1 MAWVCGRGVDV
12 VCVPSRAEHPPGG
25 PPCPSSQPR
34 RCGGLTPSRIP
45 GYIPLSIADTQNI
58 DTLEQVAGISKIVQC
73 HGSFNTA
80 SCLVC
85 KHTVTGASIK
95 EEVMARQVPL
105 CQQPSC
111 AEKVEQYKKAELAA
125 AAAAAAAAVA
135 AAALS
140 AEVHGANAEEAVSAP
155 ASSVA
160 PSSAAISDAQEASFP
175 ANVVAE
181 LDADTEASKA
191 ELADNGAAEGS
202 GDEGSGDGGA
212 RVNGTEDAGSDDD
225 GENPANAYL
234 RKMAGLYHP
243 PVYDPVI
250 KPDIVF
256 FGQNLPEDFYDA
268 LEKDCEICDL
278 VIVIGS
284 SLRVSP
290 VAEITQMIR
299 NQDAPQ
305 ILINREPL
313 PHKRFNAELLGDC
326 DGVLQELAQHL
337 GWKLTPD
344 GGAAEPPAPM
354 AKVAAKKA
362 DAGAPAAGAVPGDG
376 PALPGPNADAE
387 ADADDAAE
395 PGESGPPPPE
405 PRVGLTSNYAFHA
418 PNKFVFPGAVLEAPV
433 MSGSEGEDSD
443 DDDDDMAEQLVAEMS
458 YVF

>member
-1 MAWVCGRGVDV
+1 MG
-12 VCVPSRAEHPPGG
+12 SL
-25 PPCPSSQPR
+25 R
-34 RCGGLTPSRIP
+34 RVSLRLHNTS
-45 GYIPLSIADTQNI
+45 LVADTQNI
-58 DTLEQVAGISKIVQC
+58 DTLEQVAGISNIVQC

-95 EEVMARQVPL
+95 REVMARQVPL

-111 AEKVEQYKKAELAA
+111 AEKVKKYKQRELAEAA
-125 AAAAAAAAVA
+125 AAAAAAATAATA
-135 AAALS
+135 AAAAPLVEDHSAS
-140 AEVHGANAEEAVSAP
+140 AEGAASAP
-155 ASSVA
+155 DDSAA
-160 PSSAAISDAQEASFP
+160 PSLGISDAHAAASFP

-181 LDADTEASKA
+181 LNADTEASKA
-191 ELADNGAAEGS
+191 ELASNGAAEDTSS
-202 GDEGSGDGGA
+202 GGVVIAGP
-212 RVNGTEDAGSDDD
+212 EDAGSDGDEK
-225 GENPANAYL
+225 ENPANAYL
-234 RKMAGLYHP
+234 RRMAGLYHP
-243 PVYDPVI
+243 PEHDPVI

-268 LEKDCEICDL
+268 LEKDCEVCDL

-337 GWKLTPD
+337 GWKLAPD
-344 GGAAEPPAPM
+344 GEAAE
-354 AKVAAKKA
+354 
-362 DAGAPAAGAVPGDG
+362 APAAMEVTDTA
-376 PALPGPNADAE
+376 NADAS
-387 ADADDAAE
+387 AGAMPSQAQGDSPAQRGPNPDADVDAN
-395 PGESGPPPPE
+395 PGPPPPE

-443 DDDDDMAEQLVAEMS
+443 DEGEGTSIDDLADQVVASMTCVLLS
-458 YVF
+458 SRLFFFAFLHVLWLGHASRWGVFFTR